1 MQTEMQG
8 TSLDPARSGI
18 EHDIM
23 ESFEPGEIIPACFH
37 YNGYGDDHLQFEIP
51 EPVDG
56 VRMNLKLDKTQ
67 FHVFGLLWDENGYS
81 VYVDGRLRGSCSRA
95 VSRIPEF
102 LLLTTEAK
110 WYRVRRMTG
119 SPVPELEEAVAQGDE
134 FQVDYVSVFDLE

>member
-102 LLLTTEAK
+102 LLEPYL
-110 WYRVRRMTG
+110 YN
-119 SPVPELEEAVAQGDE
+119 SHD
-134 FQVDYVSVFDLE
+134 